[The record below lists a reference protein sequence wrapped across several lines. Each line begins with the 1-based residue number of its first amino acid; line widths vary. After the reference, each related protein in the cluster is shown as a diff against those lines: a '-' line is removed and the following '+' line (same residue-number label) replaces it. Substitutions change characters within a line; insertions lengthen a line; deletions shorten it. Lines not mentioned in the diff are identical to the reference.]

1 MPKKPL
7 GFLFAILSLLILT
20 SSDSLAQRPLRRYQ
34 PPAGPTMSRY
44 QNYYRPDI
52 STMPSSYQSFIVPQ
66 QRLERNLYDLS
77 QSQQADFRK
86 VESDIKQVQTSTAAA
101 TGVGAVFQ
109 NYSHY
114 YPSYPSGQRGSS
126 QR

>member
-34 PPAGPTMSRY
+34 PPAGPTISPY

-52 STMPSSYQSFIVPQ
+52 SMMPSSYQSFVLPQ
-66 QRLERNLYDLS
+66 QRMDRSLYDLS

-86 VESDIKQVQTSTAAA
+86 VESDIKQVRTSTAAA
-101 TGVGAVFQ
+101 TGVGASFQ

-114 YPSYPSGQRGSS
+114 YPSARRGSN
-126 QR
+126 Q